1 MKVEKLCFH
10 GIIGGWVV
18 CTRCER
24 VESGHESWAYLHIL
38 SWSPLTGADTGHS
51 CSGRHHSLLYTH
63 QTKTS
68 SQDTFS
74 SPPPTLLNSFHQTL
88 HHQRCTHDLLMTT
101 QMCSK
106 IKQNGVVGRVCVV
119 GCWNLF
125 SLVSDGVLVMGT
137 GCDHSTVSGS
147 DQTHLAHAWL
157 QSRQT
162 LTSLTTAPMFARLS
176 SPSSASSAWSS
187 WWCECED

>member
-1 MKVEKLCFH
+1 MRAEHIC
-10 GIIGGWVV
+10 IY
-18 CTRCER
+18 
-24 VESGHESWAYLHIL
+24 WA
-38 SWSPLTGADTGHS
+38 G
-51 CSGRHHSLLYTH
+51 HHSLVLTLATLAPGATTLCSTL
-63 QTKTS
+63 TKQKHRLKTL
-68 SQDTFS
+68 
-74 SPPPTLLNSFHQTL
+74 SPR
-88 HHQRCTHDLLMTT
+88 HHQHCWTLSTRHYIIRDVLMMYSWPLRCVLKLNRMELWE
-101 QMCSK
+101 
-106 IKQNGVVGRVCVV
+106 GFVVV